1 MDVSQ
6 LIDLPDLVLVIVGE
20 EMVLQPSP
28 QLRKHENHLLKL
40 LLGQVAHHR
49 IVFGSDTC
57 ASSLFGNERVLSE
70 KVTRSERPY
79 KNVPLLDGI
88 FDKHL
93 ELTSF
98 DEIESV
104 AIFSLIDQWVFRIQQ
119 LQRHRP
125 NKKVNQNL
133 VFLKNEAF
141 KGLVVENKLD
151 YLVL

>member
-1 MDVSQ
+1 
-6 LIDLPDLVLVIVGE
+6 
-20 EMVLQPSP
+20 
-28 QLRKHENHLLKL
+28 
-40 LLGQVAHHR
+40 
-49 IVFGSDTC
+49 
-57 ASSLFGNERVLSE
+57 
-70 KVTRSERPY
+70 
-79 KNVPLLDGI
+79 
-88 FDKHL
+88 L

-104 AIFSLIDQWVFRIQQ
+104 AIFSLIDQRVFRIQQ